1 MAEDRAGPGAD
12 AVTLTLVWCAVLT
25 PAVLGIVLLLL
36 RNLAVSLRWGIAL
49 AASALTLGLVI
60 WMQVLSDG
68 RVFSF
73 GTAPDMLAPF
83 FRIDGVGLMLAVLF
97 GTIWLLVVVYS
108 FDHMRNAGHQ
118 DDYYGYLLLMLGAMV
133 GFCFSWNAIAL
144 YIFWEMAGVCTW
156 RLVAHRRTNL
166 EIATANRTLL
176 ITFSG
181 SVLMLVGFAMVFVD
195 RRSFDLSVGAGPVG
209 PWAAV
214 LILAGMVTKS
224 ASLPLYVWL
233 PDAHAAAPSPVSAL
247 LSGVVAKIGLIAYL
261 RLFVQSHVLLPAW
274 WTWLVGGLG
283 VSGALV
289 AAGLAL
295 RENDI
300 KRILGFST
308 VSQLGYVFLGFAVVS
323 GLGAVAGIV
332 YLVAHA
338 LAKAGLFLAMGS
350 VEHNTGRR
358 DRRDLGGLVRGMP
371 VTATAVALL
380 MLSIIGIPPL
390 LGFFGKFYVVV
401 AAVRANLV
409 LATGAILAAVLT
421 LLYMLRLY
429 RVFLGEPRDGAGGS
443 ESWAMTV
450 PVVVLAALTTGLGI
464 GFPLFVRM
472 VEQGLGL

>member
-1 MAEDRAGPGAD
+1 MT
-12 AVTLTLVWCAVLT
+12 VTLVWCAVLI
-25 PAVLGIVLLLL
+25 PAALGIVLLLL
-36 RNLAVSLRWGIAL
+36 RNIATSLRWGIAL
-49 AASALTLGLVI
+49 AASALTLALVL
-60 WMQVLSDG
+60 WLQAMAG
-68 RVFSF
+68 
-73 GTAPDMLAPF
+73 GTVQNIGTSPDILAPF
-83 FRIDGVGLMLAVLF
+83 FRIDGVGLLLALLF
-97 GTIWLLVVVYS
+97 GAIWLLVILYS
-108 FDHMRNAGHQ
+108 FGYMRHAEHQ
-118 DDYYGYLLLMLGAMV
+118 DDYYGYLLLMLGTMM
-133 GFCFSWNAIAL
+133 GFCLSWNAVAL
-144 YIFWEMAGVCTW
+144 YIFWELAGICTW
-156 RLVAHRRTNL
+156 RLVAHRRTDL
-166 EIATANRTLL
+166 EITTANRTLL

-181 SVLMLVGFAMVFVD
+181 SVIMLVGFAMVFAD
-195 RRSFDLSVGAGPVG
+195 RGTFDLSPAAGPVA
-209 PWAAV
+209 PWSAI

-233 PDAHAAAPSPVSAL
+233 PDAHTAAPSPVSAL

-261 RLFVQSHVLLPAW
+261 RLFVQSRVLLPEW

-283 VSGALV
+283 VGGALV
-289 AAGLAL
+289 AAGVAL

-338 LAKAGLFLAMGS
+338 LAKAGLFLAMGQ
-350 VEHNTGRR
+350 VEHSTGIR
-358 DRRDLGGLVRGMP
+358 DRRELSGLVRGMP

-409 LATGAILAAVLT
+409 LAAGAILAAVLT
-421 LLYMLRLY
+421 LLYLLRLY
-429 RVFLGEPRDGAGGS
+429 RIFLGEPRDRMNGN
-443 ESWAMTV
+443 ESWAMTT
-450 PVVVLAALTTGLGI
+450 PVVVLAVLTTGLGI

-472 VEQGLGL
+472 IEQGLGL